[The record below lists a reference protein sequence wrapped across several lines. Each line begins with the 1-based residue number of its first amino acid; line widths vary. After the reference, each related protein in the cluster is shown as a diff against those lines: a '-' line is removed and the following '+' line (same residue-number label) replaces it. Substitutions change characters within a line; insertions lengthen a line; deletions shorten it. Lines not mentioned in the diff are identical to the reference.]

1 VGALEKGDEGARKR
15 REAMAD
21 WYDERE
27 ARARFLL
34 GSLLADVYENECAAD
49 LLRDAILRRP
59 EMAEAHVEL
68 GFVLRRDEDYEG
80 MIEAFREAL
89 SIDPAAVRASIHQ
102 EPDELVSLRRILY
115 PERPA
120 SPPAEATPVLAMPD
134 YVREGGTLVGLA
146 REHIA
151 AGRDEEAAAA
161 LVSVLRLD
169 ANHRFAAALLTLTC
183 LLIQSGGGS
192 AGALAEA
199 EGVLREVDPW
209 LAELLFE
216 S

>member
-1 VGALEKGDEGARKR
+1 
-15 REAMAD
+15 MAD

-34 GSLLADVYENECAAD
+34 GRLLADVYENECAAE
-49 LLRDAILRRP
+49 LLRDAIRRQP
-59 EMAEAHVEL
+59 KMAEAHVEL
-68 GFVLRRDEDYEG
+68 GFVLGRDEDYEG
-80 MIEAFREAL
+80 MIEAFREAIGL
-89 SIDPAAVRASIHQ
+89 DPTTVRTSVQ
-102 EPDELVSLRRILY
+102 KEPDELVSLKRILY
-115 PERPA
+115 PERSAPA
-120 SPPAEATPVLAMPD
+120 HREATPVLVMPD
-134 YVREGGTLVGLA
+134 YVREGGALIGLA

-169 ANHRFAAALLTLTC
+169 ATHRFAAALLALTC
-183 LLIQSGGGS
+183 LLLKEVGRA

-199 EGVLREVDPW
+199 EGLLREVEPR

-216 S
+216 P